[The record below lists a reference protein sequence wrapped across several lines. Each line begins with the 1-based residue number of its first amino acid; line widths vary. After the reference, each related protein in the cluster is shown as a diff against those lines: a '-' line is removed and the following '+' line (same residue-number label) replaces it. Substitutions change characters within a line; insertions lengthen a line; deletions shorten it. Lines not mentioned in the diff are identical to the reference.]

1 MNLKSLSLATKESY
15 LIFNNILYKG
25 MDGVVM
31 ESLLESSLAN
41 AVLAHYEQ
49 NCLDSCPL
57 GNYTIILTTVC

>member
-1 MNLKSLSLATKESY
+1 
-15 LIFNNILYKG
+15 

-31 ESLLESSLAN
+31 ESLLEPSLAN

-57 GNYTIILTTVC
+57 GNYTITLTTVC